1 MKRIVKAILL
11 AALVPVLSFA
21 QTDLQPAAT
30 VNLTKTE
37 PITVKQLKAEIT
49 KIEVQSKRTLS
60 VPERR
65 QVLDIMINERLAMQA
80 SERDKLGLTENELNQ
95 QMQQAR
101 NMMKQKIGRDPTDK
115 EFEEAVKAETGLK
128 LADFKEQMRRQ
139 LTIQKYLM
147 TKKRSLFEGI
157 KPPTDAEILSMYELS
172 KAKLV
177 RPDTVRFTIIFVA
190 RGEGADGQRKA
201 KEIADKLA
209 AEIGHNSTKFDEISL
224 RSQKPNAGFQA
235 GDGGYLPK
243 SAEAQQVVG
252 IDFMNALFALKNGEV
267 SRVLETP
274 RGCQIVK
281 VTETYVQKTLELNDP
296 YQLGTPGTV
305 KDYIGNMLLQ
315 QRQQKVVEEATLE
328 LVKEL
333 RSGNPYKV
341 FDKNLEW

>member
-1 MKRIVKAILL
+1 MKRFLKAVLL
-11 AALVPVLSFA
+11 ASLVPVLSFA
-21 QTDLQPAAT
+21 QTDLQPVAT
-30 VNLTKTE
+30 VNLLKTE
-37 PITVKQLKAEIT
+37 PITVKQLKAEVA
-49 KIEVQSKRTLS
+49 KIETQSKRTLTVS
-60 VPERR
+60 ERR
-65 QVLDIMINERLAMQA
+65 QVLDIMINERLALQA
-80 SERDKLGLTENELNQ
+80 SERDKLGLSEGELNQ
-95 QMQQAR
+95 QLQQAR
-101 NMMKQKIGRDPTDK
+101 GVMKQKIGREPTDK
-115 EFEEAVKAETGLK
+115 EFEDAVKAETGLK

-147 TKKRSLFEGI
+147 TKKRSSFEAI
-157 KPPTDAEILSMYELS
+157 KPPTEAEITSMYELS

-190 RGEGADGQRKA
+190 RGEGADGQKKA
-201 KEIADKLA
+201 KDLADKLA
-209 AEIGHNSTKFDEISL
+209 SEIGSNSAKFDEVAL
-224 RSQKPNAGFQA
+224 RSQKPNSGFQA

-252 IDFMNALFALKNGEV
+252 IEFLNAVFALKNGEV

-281 VTETYVQKTLELNDP
+281 VTETYIQKTLELNDP
-296 YQLGTPGTV
+296 YQLGSPGTV
-305 KDYIGNMLLQ
+305 RDYIGNMLLQ

-328 LVKEL
+328 LVNEL